1 MLVFIV
7 ILCGVVGFYTNTRW
21 VDNFQYIGR
30 PFLIGTVALG
40 GAANTFP
47 VMFQKIRQNKQT
59 VWWFR
64 FAALLSIFT
73 CYVLIVLWCLFVL
86 RVVPQT
92 GPISLE
98 ELFFFFLIN

>member
-21 VDNFQYIGR
+21 VDNFRYIGR

-40 GAANTFP
+40 GTANTLP
-47 VMFQKIRQNKQT
+47 VMFQKIRKNKQT

-64 FAALLSIFT
+64 LAAICSLFT
-73 CYVLIVLWCLFVL
+73 CYLLILLWCLFVL
-86 RVVPQT
+86 RIVPQT

-98 ELFFFFLIN
+98 KFDFYN